1 MQHDC
6 LLDRLHAHGFLG
18 ADGRHSRAQQ
28 RLDIGMWLRELF
40 LERARLGHRM
50 SGRYGDDHTDEEAVQ
65 ASRLLFRRVMRQA
78 TKHAGILTSVC
89 CLDSDIQAHQIRPLL
104 EALDALLLLRT
115 E

>member
-1 MQHDC
+1 MYDC

-40 LERARLGHRM
+40 LERARLGHRV
-50 SGRYGDDHTDEEAVQ
+50 SGHYGDPSAEEDCVQ
-65 ASRLLFRRVMRQA
+65 ASRLLFRRVMRQSG
-78 TKHAGILTSVC
+78 KHAGLLVSVC
-89 CLDSDIQAHQIRPLL
+89 CLDSDIKASQIRPLL